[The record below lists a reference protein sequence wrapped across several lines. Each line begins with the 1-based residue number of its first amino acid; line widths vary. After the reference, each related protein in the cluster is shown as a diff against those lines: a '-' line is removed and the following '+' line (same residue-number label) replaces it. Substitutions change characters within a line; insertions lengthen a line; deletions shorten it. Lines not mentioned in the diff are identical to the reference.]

1 VQGQEIGH
9 AQHVTTTSGP
19 PVQHAVVEN
28 RNQSVRTPMGAEGDL
43 PVAEDRF
50 VQVIGLAPS
59 VEITCLLQETIAAA
73 VPLSLAMEEVADMEV
88 DVAGIALETGAA
100 VRVVMLSSPQEMLAD
115 VVRQNLRIPRM
126 HSLPAAN
133 QNFVQVTGPALVA
146 IVMCLEGIRHVDAAL
161 PDLLNK
167 NKITASCVSY
177 VLVALLVCK

>member
-1 VQGQEIGH
+1 
-9 AQHVTTTSGP
+9 
-19 PVQHAVVEN
+19 
-28 RNQSVRTPMGAEGDL
+28 MGAEGDL

-115 VVRQNLRIPRM
+115 V
-126 HSLPAAN
+126 
-133 QNFVQVTGPALVA
+133 
-146 IVMCLEGIRHVDAAL
+146 
-161 PDLLNK
+161 
-167 NKITASCVSY
+167 
-177 VLVALLVCK
+177 